1 VSFILDA
8 LRKSEHERQ
17 RQSGPGIADL
27 TSANTRTG
35 LPLWAIALGALL
47 IINIGVVL
55 VLVLRGEP
63 TPPTLA
69 PEPALQPVAPAM
81 MPASPA
87 SQPAPALVD
96 SGRRTETPPASPAP
110 ELDERSVAASEPE
123 DFAEESAVEPDEF
136 SDPELAA
143 AVHEATKED
152 IADENLPT
160 INDVTLQGS
169 AVPELHLDIHV
180 YATSPAGRFVFI
192 NMRKYREGDQTPEG
206 TRIERITR
214 DGVVLNHRGVR
225 FLMPRQ

>member
-17 RQSGPGIADL
+17 RQSSPGIADL

-35 LPLWAIALGALL
+35 LPLWAIALGGLL
-47 IINIGVVL
+47 IINIAVVL

-63 TPPTLA
+63 APPAAA
-69 PEPALQPVAPAM
+69 PEPAVPPMAPAVT
-81 MPASPA
+81 PA
-87 SQPAPALVD
+87 APALVD
-96 SGRRTETPPASPAP
+96 SGPRIETPPVRPAP
-110 ELDERSVAASEPE
+110 ELDERSVATAEPE
-123 DFAEESAVEPDEF
+123 DFTEEPVVESDEH

-143 AVHEATKED
+143 AVREATKED
-152 IADENLPT
+152 TPDENLPT
-160 INDVTLQGS
+160 INDVTLRGS

-180 YATSPAGRFVFI
+180 YATAPAGRFVFI

-214 DGVVLNHRGVR
+214 DGVVLTHRGVR
-225 FLMPRQ
+225 FLLPRQ